1 MRNENCSTFKK
12 QVVSCSFTQWYWLLD
27 LTWKQL
33 EFPNASIRSKA
44 FEHLQQ
50 NIGTFRPACVIII
63 IIGVLINVITHNF
76 SVENRLV
83 NITQIQNITPDLNL
97 NIDLFCLP
105 AVWNC
110 GSFRLNQKLLD
121 NFKLI
126 DCVQRAIAGK
136 ATKPCFPSIL
146 CGQCAGTSDSHFSI
160 AFAYNCNN
168 ILKTLIISKWLSE
181 IYSFAR

>member
-126 DCVQRAIAGK
+126 DCVQRDRRESNEAVL
-136 ATKPCFPSIL
+136 P
-146 CGQCAGTSDSHFSI
+146 
-160 AFAYNCNN
+160 
-168 ILKTLIISKWLSE
+168 
-181 IYSFAR
+181 IYSLRTVCRNIRFTFFYRICLQL